1 MRRTLVTAVTVA
13 IIVCLTASVAGS
25 ATRINRIT
33 FSAIGSIGT
42 GTGTLAMAGGDGVLL
57 ANSGDRMLMAK
68 GSKGGNNQGLC
79 AGTCSGL
86 FLHADGR
93 LVGLGSTDSTVVI
106 EATGIP
112 VVTCTNKGGNQ
123 APGQNPPNVTTSGEQ
138 QIGITQIT
146 KNGSA
151 EIDVTTEIPGVS
163 LPGSQMGCPND
174 NWTAAIVGIQFTNAT
189 VSVFQ
194 NGELTVQQSYVF

>member
-1 MRRTLVTAVTVA
+1 MRRSLMAVVTVA
-13 IIVCLTASVAGS
+13 IVVCLTASVALAGMK
-25 ATRINRIT
+25 INQIT
-33 FSAIGSIGT
+33 FSAVATVDSGIG
-42 GTGTLAMAGGDGVLL
+42 LL
-57 ANSGDRMLMAK
+57 ATSRAESLMTSSGNS
-68 GSKGGNNQGLC
+68 QELC
-79 AGTCSGL
+79 SGTCTGL
-86 FLHADGR
+86 FLHAEGT

-106 EATGIP
+106 EATGVP
-112 VVTCTNKGGNQ
+112 VVACTNKGGNQ

-151 EIDVTTEIPGVS
+151 QIDVTTELPSVH

-174 NWTAAIVGIQFTNAT
+174 NWTASIVGIQFTNAT

-194 NGELTVQQSYVF
+194 GGALALQQSFVF